1 MGFFAACVCAVMSPY
16 ISNREAKIYGM
27 VTARIPVS
35 LYISSAR
42 HLESTAVLIF
52 WMMVFLKR
60 FQRLNVPMVSFC
72 SHTALAIWN
81 CVLLGT
87 CTSGTGWAGQ
97 VNTSFGLMQTYVAK
111 DVTITIFPWA
121 PPPRL
126 D

>member
-1 MGFFAACVCAVMSPY
+1 MYFFAYSVCAVMSPY
-16 ISNREAKIYGM
+16 VSKRL
-27 VTARIPVS
+27 ARISGVVPVRRPVLS
-35 LYISSAR
+35 SMRSAR

-81 CVLLGT
+81 CVVLGT

-97 VNTSFGLMQTYVAK
+97 VNTAFGLMQTYVAK